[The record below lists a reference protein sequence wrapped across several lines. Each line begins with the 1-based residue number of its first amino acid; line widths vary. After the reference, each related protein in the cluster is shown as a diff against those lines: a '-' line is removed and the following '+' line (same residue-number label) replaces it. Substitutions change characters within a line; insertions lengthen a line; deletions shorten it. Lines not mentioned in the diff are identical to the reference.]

1 MKKILVLNLGST
13 SSKIAVFTE
22 YDMKFEDVIRH
33 DIEQTNLP
41 LNEQVAFRLESIKNA
56 LNLHH
61 ISLHAIDAIACRGGV
76 LKPIEGGTYII
87 NKKMYDDLK
96 TFKYGFHA
104 SNLSG
109 VIGYEL
115 AKELKIKSYIVD
127 PVVVDE
133 LIPEARLT
141 GIKGLERRSIFHAL
155 NQKSVAKDYAKSV
168 NRKYEDIN
176 VIVAHLG
183 GGITVGAHR
192 KGRVIEVNDGLLG
205 EGPLSPERAGSIP
218 NDVLIT
224 WLKENKFTV
233 QEAKNELSKR
243 AGFMSYFGT
252 NNCLEIERL
261 MEDGDQQAQLVLDTM
276 CYQVA
281 KYIGACAVSL
291 EGDVDQII
299 LTGGLSYSKYL
310 INKVKQYVTWIQNVT
325 IYTGEKEMHA
335 LNTGV
340 MDLLYGKISTKSY
353 E

>member
-41 LNEQVAFRLESIKNA
+41 LNDQVDFRLESIKNA

-87 NKKMYDDLK
+87 NKKMYNDLK

-109 VIGYEL
+109 VIGYEI
-115 AKELKIKSYIVD
+115 AKELNIESYIVD

-133 LIPEARLT
+133 LMPEARLT

-155 NQKSVAKDYAKSV
+155 NQKSVAKEFAKSV

-224 WLKENKFTV
+224 WLIENEFTV
-233 QEAKNELSKR
+233 HEAMNELSKH
-243 AGFMSYFGT
+243 AGLMSYFGT
-252 NNCLEIERL
+252 NNCLEIEKL
-261 MEDGDQQAQLVLDTM
+261 MENGDQKAQLVLDTM

-281 KYIGACAVSL
+281 KYIGACAASL

-310 INKVKQYVTWIQNVT
+310 INKVKQYVSWIQNVT
-325 IYTGEKEMHA
+325 IYAGEKEMHA